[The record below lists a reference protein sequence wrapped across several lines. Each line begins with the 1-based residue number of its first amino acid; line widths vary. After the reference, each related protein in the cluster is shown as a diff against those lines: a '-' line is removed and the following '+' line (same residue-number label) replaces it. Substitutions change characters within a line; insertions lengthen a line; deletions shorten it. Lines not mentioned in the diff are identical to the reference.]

1 MIEYP
6 ERPELRVVGLVRVV
20 LGGDRR
26 LQRPVVEHVLQPVV
40 EVVVVLKHYQRQPGG
55 GGQLEE
61 QAEQYRPRTPLN
73 AHLTYSLTIVIRVLA
88 SGRARGRNTE
98 QQRETSVQRR
108 SSLHA
113 FSQPVRCSL
122 FATALSLTLFDS
134 PRSVHWTDWSSY
146 EWAGRPGGYASARH
160 LAAMDLVDNPGV
172 GEGEGTP
179 PTAPL
184 HLLLLL
190 LLLLLPSATF

>member
-26 LQRPVVEHVLQPVV
+26 LQRPVVEHVLKPVV

-88 SGRARGRNTE
+88 SGRARGRNSE
-98 QQRETSVQRR
+98 QQRETSGQPR

-122 FATALSLTLFDS
+122 FATALSLTLCSTRLVQF
-134 PRSVHWTDWSSY
+134 TGLT
-146 EWAGRPGGYASARH
+146 GRLMNGPGGRGAT
-160 LAAMDLVDNPGV
+160 LALDTWPRW
-172 GEGEGTP
+172 T
-179 PTAPL
+179 
-184 HLLLLL
+184 
-190 LLLLLPSATF
+190 

>member
-1 MIEYP
+1 MVCRTYPDLIEYP

-26 LQRPVVEHVLQPVV
+26 LQRPIVEHVLKPVV

-88 SGRARGRNTE
+88 SGRARGRNDF
-98 QQRETSVQRR
+98 SAA
-108 SSLHA
+108 A
-113 FSQPVRCSL
+113 FK
-122 FATALSLTLFDS
+122 S
-134 PRSVHWTDWSSY
+134 PRLQS
-146 EWAGRPGGYASARH
+146 AGA
-160 LAAMDLVDNPGV
+160 L
-172 GEGEGTP
+172 
-179 PTAPL
+179 
-184 HLLLLL
+184 
-190 LLLLLPSATF
+190 

>member
-1 MIEYP
+1 MVCRTYPDLIEYP

-26 LQRPVVEHVLQPVV
+26 LQRPIVEHVLEPVV

-88 SGRARGRNTE
+88 SGRARGRNSSARLQCSRVQVSTP
-98 QQRETSVQRR
+98 SVSRCVVVSLPPR
-108 SSLHA
+108 S
-113 FSQPVRCSL
+113 
-122 FATALSLTLFDS
+122 LSLTRLASF
-134 PRSVHWTDWSSY
+134 SS
-146 EWAGRPGGYASARH
+146 
-160 LAAMDLVDNPGV
+160 LD
-172 GEGEGTP
+172 
-179 PTAPL
+179 
-184 HLLLLL
+184 
-190 LLLLLPSATF
+190 

>member
-1 MIEYP
+1 MVCRTYPDLIEYP

-26 LQRPVVEHVLQPVV
+26 LQRPIVEHVLKPVV

-88 SGRARGRNTE
+88 SGRARGRNSERLQCSRVQVSTP
-98 QQRETSVQRR
+98 SVSRCVVVSLPPR
-108 SSLHA
+108 SLSLSVRLASFSSL
-113 FSQPVRCSL
+113 
-122 FATALSLTLFDS
+122 D
-134 PRSVHWTDWSSY
+134 
-146 EWAGRPGGYASARH
+146 
-160 LAAMDLVDNPGV
+160 
-172 GEGEGTP
+172 
-179 PTAPL
+179 
-184 HLLLLL
+184 
-190 LLLLLPSATF
+190 

>member
-1 MIEYP
+1 M
-6 ERPELRVVGLVRVV
+6 V

-26 LQRPVVEHVLQPVV
+26 LQRPIVKHVLKPVV

-73 AHLTYSLTIVIRVLA
+73 AHLTYSLTIVVRVLA
-88 SGRARGRNTE
+88 SGRARGRNSARLQCSRVQVST
-98 QQRETSVQRR
+98 TPSVSRCVVVSLPPR
-108 SSLHA
+108 S
-113 FSQPVRCSL
+113 
-122 FATALSLTLFDS
+122 LSHSLFDS
-134 PRSVHWTDWSSY
+134 LRSVHWTDWSSY

-160 LAAMDLVDNPGV
+160 LAAMDLVDNPGA

-179 PTAPL
+179 PTAP
-184 HLLLLL
+184 LLLLL